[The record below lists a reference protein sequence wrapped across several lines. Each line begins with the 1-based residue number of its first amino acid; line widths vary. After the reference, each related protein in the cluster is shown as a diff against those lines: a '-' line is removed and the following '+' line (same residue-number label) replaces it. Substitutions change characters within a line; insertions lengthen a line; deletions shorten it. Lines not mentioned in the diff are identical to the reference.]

1 MTMKPMIR
9 TVLFALLAFVLVFP
23 LAACTSEQPTASSTN
38 AEPAKQE
45 QESEK
50 KEEQADN
57 KEEAAPAPKGKNGE
71 VKVALVAEFTTGTH
85 ASQYVSGV
93 KKAAEES
100 GIELV
105 ISDANNNQAKMASY
119 LDTAIN
125 QDVDGII
132 IKHGRTETLEPGV
145 KRAVEK
151 GIPVVAFDV
160 ELNVDGVTTIDQ
172 DDYMLALLALKQLA
186 QDIDGEGNI
195 VNIFVGGF
203 APMEKRN
210 RVYEIMLQRYPGIN
224 EIARF
229 GNASANTSLDTQT
242 KMEAIL
248 KQYPNKGDIKAV
260 WAPWDE
266 FAKGATRAIKEAG
279 RDEIKVYGIDL
290 SDEDLQM
297 MQEEGS
303 PWKASAAVNPAAVG
317 EKQVDLLLQK
327 LAGEETP
334 RYYSFDPVLVTQ
346 DDLPENPINMDQLH
360 EYVEDW
366 GSSE

>member
-1 MTMKPMIR
+1 MKQIVR
-9 TVLFALLAFVLVFP
+9 TLLFTILTFVLVLP
-23 LAACTSEQPTASSTN
+23 LAACTSEQPTASN
-38 AEPAKQE
+38 AEPAK
-45 QESEK
+45 
-50 KEEQADN
+50 EEQGS
-57 KEEAAPAPKGKNGE
+57 KEDQNQEKEDKTEKATPVPKGKNG
-71 VKVALVAEFTTGTH
+71 KLKIALVAEFTTGTH

-93 KKAAEES
+93 KKAAEEKD
-100 GIELV
+100 IELV
-105 ISDANNNQAKMASY
+105 ISDANNDQAKMASY

-125 QDVDGII
+125 QDVDGIV

-172 DDYMLALLALKQLA
+172 DDYMLALLALKQMA

-210 RVYEIMLQRYPGIN
+210 RVYEIMLQRYPGIK

-229 GNASANTSLDTQT
+229 GNATANTSLDTQT

-317 EKQVDLLLQK
+317 EKQVELLLQK
-327 LAGEETP
+327 LAGEKTP

-346 DDLPENPINMDQLH
+346 DDLPESPINMDQLQ
-360 EYVEDW
+360 EYVEEW
-366 GSSE
+366 GNNE

>member
-1 MTMKPMIR
+1 MKRIIK
-9 TVLFALLAFVLVFP
+9 TLLFTLFIFVLALP
-23 LAACTSEQPTASSTN
+23 LAACRSEQPAASN
-38 AEPAKQE
+38 AQPEPAKQE
-45 QESEK
+45 QAK
-50 KEEQADN
+50 KENQ
-57 KEEAAPAPKGKNGE
+57 KEDKAIPAPKGKNGK
-71 VKVALVAEFTTGTH
+71 VKVALIAEFTTGTH

-93 KKAAEES
+93 KKAAAEH
-100 GIELV
+100 GIDLV
-105 ISDANNNQAKMASY
+105 ISDANNDQAKMASY

-125 QDVDGII
+125 QEADGII

-145 KRAVEK
+145 KRAIKK

-160 ELNVDGVTTIDQ
+160 ELDVDGVTTIDQ
-172 DDYMLALLALKQLA
+172 DDYMLALLGLKQMV

-210 RVYEIMLQRYPGIN
+210 RVYEIMLQRYPGIK

-229 GNASANTSLDTQT
+229 GSATANTSLDTQT

-297 MQEEGS
+297 MQEKGS

-317 EKQVDLLLQK
+317 EKQVELLLQK
-327 LAGEETP
+327 LAGKKTP

-346 DDLPENPINMDQLH
+346 DDLPDSPINMDQLQ
-360 EYVEDW
+360 EYVEEW
-366 GSSE
+366 GSDE

>member
-1 MTMKPMIR
+1 MKQIVK
-9 TVLFALLAFVLVFP
+9 TLLFTLFIFVLALP
-23 LAACTSEQPTASSTN
+23 LAACTSEQPTASDAQTES
-38 AEPAKQE
+38 AKQE
-45 QESEK
+45 QPK
-50 KEEQADN
+50 KENQNED
-57 KEEAAPAPKGKNGE
+57 KEIPLPKGKNGKA
-71 VKVALVAEFTTGTH
+71 KVALIAEFTTGTH
-85 ASQYVSGV
+85 AAQYVSGV
-93 KKAAEES
+93 KKAAAEH
-100 GIELV
+100 GIDLV
-105 ISDANNNQAKMASY
+105 ISDANNDQAKMASY

-125 QDVDGII
+125 QGVDGII

-172 DDYMLALLALKQLA
+172 DDYMLALLGLKQMV

-195 VNIFVGGF
+195 VHIFVGGF

-210 RVYEIMLQRYPGIN
+210 RVYEIMLQRYPGIK

-229 GNASANTSLDTQT
+229 GSATANTSLDTQT

-297 MQEEGS
+297 MQEKGS

-317 EKQVDLLLQK
+317 EKQVELLLQK
-327 LAGEETP
+327 LAGEKTP
-334 RYYSFDPVLVTQ
+334 RYYSFDPVLVAQ
-346 DDLPENPINMDQLH
+346 DDLPESPINMDQLH

-366 GSSE
+366 GSDQ